1 MSASL
6 RVNNLTKIFHTS
18 SFFSRSHQFVAV
30 NNISF
35 AIEPGEI
42 VGILGPNGAGKSTTI
57 QMLLGTLTP
66 SSGTISY
73 FDKSFEAHHTESL
86 LKIGYATGYS
96 RFPSRLS
103 VRENLRI
110 VGALYGM
117 SSEHSDER
125 IDRLLDAFQVSWLA
139 DKKVRG
145 LSAGQMTRVMLAKA
159 FLPNPQLVLLD
170 EPTAS
175 LDPDVVEIIRHFLI
189 EQKEKYKT
197 AMLLASHDMDE
208 VAHVCNRVLILK
220 NGSII
225 ATDTPEQLAAT
236 VSTSVLKFT
245 ITSGK
250 RELLEL
256 LDTLQKKFKIDEQE
270 IEIELDEKE
279 LSEFLQQCAQK
290 NILYTNLTL
299 QKPTLEDYFLN
310 IARSK

>member
-1 MSASL
+1 MSSL
-6 RVNNLTKIFHTS
+6 LQVNGLTKIFHTKKLFRQAHS
-18 SFFSRSHQFVAV
+18 FVAV

-35 AIEPGEI
+35 TVNEGEI
-42 VGILGPNGAGKSTTI
+42 VGILGPNGAGKSTTM

-66 SSGTISY
+66 TSGTITY
-73 FDKSFEAHHTESL
+73 FGKNLERHHMQVMEQV
-86 LKIGYATGYS
+86 GYATGYS
-96 RFPSRLS
+96 RFPSQLT

-110 VGALYGM
+110 VGALYGL
-117 SSEHSDER
+117 SEEKTDER
-125 IDRLLDAFQVSWLA
+125 IEQLLEAFHVGWLA
-139 DKKVRG
+139 DKMVRG
-145 LSAGQMTRVMLAKA
+145 LSAGQMTRIMLAKA
-159 FLPNPQLVLLD
+159 FLASPKIVLLD

-208 VAHVCNRVLILK
+208 VAHVCDRVLILK

-245 ITSGK
+245 VTSGK
-250 RELLEL
+250 RELIAL
-256 LDTLQKKFKIDEQE
+256 LDAQHMKFKINENAVA
-270 IEIELDEKE
+270 IELDEKE
-279 LSEFLQQCAQK
+279 LSLFLQKCAQHS
-290 NILYTNLTL
+290 ILYSHIVLE
-299 QKPTLEDYFLN
+299 KPTLEDYFLN